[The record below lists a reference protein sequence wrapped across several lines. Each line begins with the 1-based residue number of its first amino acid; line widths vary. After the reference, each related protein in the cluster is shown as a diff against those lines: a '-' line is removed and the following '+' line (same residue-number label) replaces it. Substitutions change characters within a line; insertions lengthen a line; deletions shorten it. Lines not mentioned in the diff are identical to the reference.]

1 MCKPDQQDK
10 STMGEAMDPA
20 TIKLINA
27 SNSSAIQKKSYNSE
41 TTAEEILDNII
52 GQIYEE
58 VERNDLE
65 DAIEDDRSID
75 TDVTDEDTEDDE
87 PPEQGMQIV
96 ENIIDKVL
104 TARDQQEEENYDARI
119 TAIQSQ
125 SNQTKT
131 PTTNPPPP
139 PPPLNKPMA
148 LPRSLRLDKNTSNS
162 TPMKRSSLSNL
173 PLAMATSSTADQ
185 QPSTSGIISK
195 RTPKRR
201 LEFNPEDPPYSDQNG
216 SPQSLSPWLKPHAN
230 NRYMPC
236 HANHGDMDVTFMT
249 ELEESQLE
257 ASIIS
262 VVDLR
267 PYAEECESI
276 DGEDNTTEEPN
287 RYA

>member
-1 MCKPDQQDK
+1 
-10 STMGEAMDPA
+10 MGEAMDPA

-216 SPQSLSPWLKPHAN
+216 SVSLYIIIVNSLIFLYFK
-230 NRYMPC
+230 
-236 HANHGDMDVTFMT
+236 NHHQH
-249 ELEESQLE
+249 S
-257 ASIIS
+257 
-262 VVDLR
+262 
-267 PYAEECESI
+267 
-276 DGEDNTTEEPN
+276 
-287 RYA
+287 